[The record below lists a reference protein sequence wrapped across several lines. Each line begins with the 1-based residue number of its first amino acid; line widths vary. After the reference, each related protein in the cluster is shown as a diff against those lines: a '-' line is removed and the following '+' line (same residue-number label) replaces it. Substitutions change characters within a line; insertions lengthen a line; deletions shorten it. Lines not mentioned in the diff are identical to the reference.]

1 MATQIEHSNTGLS
14 TLDGQSA
21 AFVITD
27 KTKGR
32 QRSLGLGRSDVLDCE
47 HTSCHGEILFLF
59 LGKKNLFF
67 PSKKT
72 NTKMGACGLTHIC

>member
-1 MATQIEHSNTGLS
+1 MATQIEHSNTGLR

-59 LGKKNLFF
+59 LGKKNLFS
-67 PSKKT
+67 PRKKPT
-72 NTKMGACGLTHIC
+72 QKWEPAA